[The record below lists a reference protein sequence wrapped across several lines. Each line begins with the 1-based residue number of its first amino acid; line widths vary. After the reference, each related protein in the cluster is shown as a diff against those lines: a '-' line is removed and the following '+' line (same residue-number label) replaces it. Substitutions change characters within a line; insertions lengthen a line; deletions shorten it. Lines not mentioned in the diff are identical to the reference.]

1 MLDENN
7 SNSSSDNSSAD
18 NSAII
23 GGSVGAVMLLLMTI
37 IVLCIVILCFRRSN
51 KTESSNVDDGIF
63 RNTARLNSYVT
74 ENETMDYLNNT
85 SNKDSKV
92 TIPSYAIP
100 MMPCSKT
107 SENEY
112 DTIQAN
118 DLTQHADLEK
128 FVRMDNNHGISTE
141 DSAAHQSLHHMA
153 TTADSNVKKVVTQKQ
168 TVL

>member
-1 MLDENN
+1 M
-7 SNSSSDNSSAD
+7 
-18 NSAII
+18 
-23 GGSVGAVMLLLMTI
+23 GAVILLLI
-37 IVLCIVILCFRRSN
+37 IIMVMCIVILCMRRSN
-51 KTESSNVDDGIF
+51 KTESSNAYNNIF
-63 RNTARLNSYVT
+63 HNTARLNSYVT
-74 ENETMDYLNNT
+74 KNETMDYLNNT

-92 TIPSYAIP
+92 TIPSYAVQ

-128 FVRMDNNHGISTE
+128 FVRMDNDHGISIE
-141 DSAAHQSLHHMA
+141 DSTPFTTADSDTTAYQSLHHMV
-153 TTADSNVKKVVTQKQ
+153 TTADSNVKNVVTQKQ

>member
-51 KTESSNVDDGIF
+51 KTESSNVD
-63 RNTARLNSYVT
+63 ARLNSYVT

-128 FVRMDNNHGISTE
+128 FVRMDNNHGISIE